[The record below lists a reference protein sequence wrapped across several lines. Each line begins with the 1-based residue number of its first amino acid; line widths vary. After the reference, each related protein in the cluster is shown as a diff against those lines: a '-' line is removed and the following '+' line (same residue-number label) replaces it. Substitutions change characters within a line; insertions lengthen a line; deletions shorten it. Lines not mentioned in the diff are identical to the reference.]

1 MELIKI
7 ERFSNTT
14 EEKIISLEQKYNLN
28 LPKDYK
34 EFLLNYNGG
43 IVEKDSSNEISVE
56 DIDEKIVI
64 DVLYGIDTDNE
75 KSNIDYWMDNL
86 AEDLLENTVIIG
98 DDLIQGLVLII
109 CGGENEGVYYWDDS
123 YHFENSDDEMNTY
136 WIAHT
141 FTEFMEMFGK

>member
-7 ERFSNTT
+7 EKFSNAT
-14 EEKIISLEQKYNLN
+14 EEKIISLEQKYNLA
-28 LPKDYK
+28 LPEDYK
-34 EFLLNYNGG
+34 KFLLSYNGG

-86 AEDLLENTVIIG
+86 SEDLLENTVIIG
-98 DDLIQGLVLII
+98 DDLIQGLILII

-136 WIAHT
+136 WIADN
-141 FTEFMEMFGK
+141 FTEFIEMFGK